1 MKILKITI
9 IVLVVIIIL
18 FMSINFYMIIKASKS
33 IKDISNLS
41 GTYDM
46 ALVLGCGIKNG
57 EPSLMLRD
65 RLDKAIDLYEKGY
78 VQNIIVSGTHKNG
91 YSEVDVMEKYLQ
103 KKGIAK
109 EVIIRDDNGDSTRK
123 SIKNF
128 YHNYKKKKVLIVT
141 QKYHLYRAL
150 YLASNYEL
158 KATGVY
164 AEEIQ
169 YRGQIFRE
177 IREIMAR
184 IKDFFV

>member
-1 MKILKITI
+1 MKILKGTI
-9 IVLVVIIIL
+9 IILVVIIFL
-18 FMSINFYMIIKASKS
+18 LTSINFYMVIKASKS

-57 EPSLMLRD
+57 EPSLMLKD
-65 RLDKAIDLYEKGY
+65 RLDKAIDLYNKGY
-78 VQNIIVSGTHKNG
+78 VQNIVVSGTHKLG
-91 YSEVDVMEKYLQ
+91 YSEVDVMEKYLRN
-103 KKGIAK
+103 KGIAK
-109 EVIIRDDNGDSTRK
+109 EVIIRDDNGDSTK
-123 SIKNF
+123 DSIKNF

-141 QKYHLYRAL
+141 QKYHLYRTL
-150 YLASNYEL
+150 YIASNYEL

-164 AEEIQ
+164 ADEIQ

-184 IKDFFV
+184 IKDFFI

>member
-9 IVLVVIIIL
+9 IILVAIITL
-18 FMSINFYMIIKASKS
+18 FTSINFYMLIKASKS

-46 ALVLGCGIKNG
+46 ALVLGCGINKG

-65 RLDKAIDLYEKGY
+65 RLDKAIALYEKGY
-78 VQNIIVSGTHKNG
+78 VQNIIVSGTHKVG

-103 KKGIAK
+103 KKGITK
-109 EVIIRDDNGDSTRK
+109 DVIIRDDDGNSTK
-123 SIKNF
+123 ESIKNF
-128 YHNYKKKKVLIVT
+128 YHNYKKKKVLVVT
-141 QKYHLYRAL
+141 QKYHLYRTL

-164 AEEIQ
+164 ADDIH

-184 IKDFFV
+184 IKDFFI